1 MDNKT
6 YLRALPINAYARKFV
21 FIFMTICS
29 LFLCSNVFAADYTY
43 NGETIPEKS
52 KATDTFFGVDTMV
65 DVLNK
70 LELPYDDTTK
80 IQWTYYVNQY
90 MKYYIENIDSTIK
103 AYNVCFAKPFY
114 YGNNYQLNMYITNG
128 TYSDTLKYMYIWY
141 NYQTNY
147 HTVYLVNQMNG
158 TSSPSLDYGMQFGG
172 IKETTYYTTTA
183 NANTPA
189 TILRTNEDSYTNSS
203 LYLKNLVAPYQ
214 TYTVVSTPAGY
225 VYYFLENT
233 YEFSGTDESGDVSG
247 DTSGDNTDITERLDK
262 ISNDLGRIEEKI
274 PTSGDIQQATT
285 AGVTSGLTDYFGG
298 SGDANFEDKQY
309 TSGEVLEKIDFKPIE
324 NPNANFWLELTNI
337 LNNALTGSGGQ
348 VVFKW
353 FGNEYTITP
362 NQIVPPYPNE
372 LQILLTTVSTVVVIL
387 IIAKW
392 VKIIADTSQEGNL
405 DQLLEMNEEGIVN
418 LF

>member
-1 MDNKT
+1 M
-6 YLRALPINAYARKFV
+6 
-21 FIFMTICS
+21 
-29 LFLCSNVFAADYTY
+29 
-43 NGETIPEKS
+43 
-52 KATDTFFGVDTMV
+52 
-65 DVLNK
+65 
-70 LELPYDDTTK
+70 
-80 IQWTYYVNQY
+80 NQY